1 MAVMWRDVNRSNREI
16 FHSPPTALQCK
27 AVPARAGAF
36 FSVFPVSFV
45 AEPMQILIRLL
56 QSLDAYR
63 WQLSALVALVFG
75 VTATQLVTPSLI
87 RRAIDDGLARHDATA
102 LAQVALLI
110 VGVGLLRALLGFA
123 RRYTAEWL
131 INRTGYD
138 FRNAMYDKI
147 QRLSFSYHDS
157 AQTGNLM
164 SRCTEDISALS
175 RFVGQGAVELIH
187 ILLLLAGILF
197 LLLQTSV
204 TLTLIGLAPIL
215 FLALIT
221 VRLGRMIG
229 PLFLVVDRALG
240 DLSSA
245 LQENLTGA
253 QVVRAFA
260 REGFEKEKF
269 GSANR
274 KLYDAQVR
282 VVSSWGFYMPTM
294 MIFVMLSTALVLWF
308 GGQMVLARALTIGEL
323 VAFNAYLILLAQP
336 VQDLGFIVNSA
347 GEAVA
352 GGQRI
357 FEVLDVAA
365 EIKSPVNAR
374 VAPPLTGRV
383 MFERVTFAYN
393 GARDALIDVSFEAQP
408 NQVIALIGPTG
419 SGKTSLVNLIPRF
432 YDVTSGRVL
441 VDGLDVRSLD
451 LKSLRSQI
459 GIVLQ
464 TALLFSTTIR
474 DNIAYG
480 RLDASEDEVIAAA
493 RAARAHDF
501 ISAFAKGYETIV
513 GERGVTLSGGQR
525 QRIAI
530 ARALLM
536 NPRILI
542 LDDSTSSVDT
552 QTEYLIQQA
561 LAELM
566 QNRTTFVIAQRLSTV
581 KRADQILV
589 LDGGRIVQRGT
600 HDELLEQGG
609 LYKQIYDLQ
618 LKDQEQFAREMMFL
632 NESEIAEDRGDGHGA
647 PTRSADTRLANAG

>member
-1 MAVMWRDVNRSNREI
+1 
-16 FHSPPTALQCK
+16 
-27 AVPARAGAF
+27 
-36 FSVFPVSFV
+36 
-45 AEPMQILIRLL
+45 MQILIRLL
-56 QSLDAYR
+56 QSLNAYR
-63 WQLSALVALVFG
+63 WQLAALVGLVLS

-87 RRAIDDGLARHDATA
+87 RRAIDDGLARSDAAA

-131 INRTGYD
+131 INHTGYD

-157 AQTGNLM
+157 AQTGQLM

-175 RFVGQGAVELIH
+175 RFVGQGAVELVH
-187 ILLLLAGILF
+187 ILALLAGILF
-197 LLLQTSV
+197 LLFQTSV
-204 TLTLIGLAPIL
+204 TLTFIGLSPIV
-215 FLALIT
+215 ALTFIT
-221 VRLGRMIG
+221 IHLGRMVS
-229 PLFLVVDRALG
+229 PMFLRVDQSLG
-240 DLSSA
+240 DLSST
-245 LQENLTGA
+245 LQENLSGA

-260 REGFEKEKF
+260 REEFEKGKF
-269 GSANR
+269 ANANR

-282 VVSSWGFYMPTM
+282 VVSNWGFYLPTM
-294 MIFVMLSTALVLWF
+294 TIFILLSTALGLWF
-308 GGQMVLARALTIGEL
+308 GGQMVLAGALTVGEL
-323 VAFNAYLILLAQP
+323 VAFNAYLVLLAQP
-336 VQDLGFIVNSA
+336 VQDLGFIVNSS

-357 FEVLDVAA
+357 FEILDLDE
-365 EIKSPVNAR
+365 EIKSPANALA
-374 VAPPLTGRV
+374 APTLTGQIA
-383 MFERVTFAYN
+383 FDSVTFSYR
-393 GARDALIDVSFEAQP
+393 GGRDALANVSFAAQP

-432 YDVTSGRVL
+432 YDATSGRVC
-441 VDGLDVRSLD
+441 VDGIDIKTLD

-464 TALLFSTTIR
+464 TSLLFSTTIR
-474 DNIAYG
+474 DNLAYG
-480 RLDASEDEVIAAA
+480 RLDASEEQVIAAA
-493 RAARAHDF
+493 KAARAHDF
-501 ISAFAKGYETIV
+501 IMAFAQGYATVV

-566 QNRTTFVIAQRLSTV
+566 KNRTTFVIAQRLSTV

-600 HDELLEQGG
+600 HDALLEEGG

-632 NESEIAEDRGDGHGA
+632 DESEIAEERSEGRGA
-647 PTRSADTRLANAG
+647 RMRSAETRMANAG

>member
-1 MAVMWRDVNRSNREI
+1 M
-16 FHSPPTALQCK
+16 L
-27 AVPARAGAF
+27 
-36 FSVFPVSFV
+36 
-45 AEPMQILIRLL
+45 ILFRLL
-56 QSLDAYR
+56 QALKPYR
-63 WQLSALVALVFG
+63 WQLAALIALVFG
-75 VTATQLVTPSLI
+75 VTATSLVAPALI
-87 RRAIDDGLARHDATA
+87 RHAIDEGLTQRDANA

-110 VGVGLLRALLGFA
+110 IGVGALRALLGFA

-147 QRLSFSYHDS
+147 QRLSFSYHD
-157 AQTGNLM
+157 AVQTGNLM

-175 RFVGQGAVELIH
+175 RFVGQGAVELLH
-187 ILLLLAGILF
+187 IVLLFIGIVF
-197 LLLQTSV
+197 LLFQTSV
-204 TLTLIGLAPIL
+204 TLTLIGLVPIV
-215 FLALIT
+215 FLALLT

-229 PLFLVVDRALG
+229 PLFLTVDRALG
-240 DLSSA
+240 DLSST

-253 QVVRAFA
+253 SVVRAFA
-260 REGFEKEKF
+260 REEFEKQKF
-269 GSANR
+269 GNANR
-274 KLYDAQVR
+274 KLYDAQIR
-282 VVSSWGFYMPTM
+282 VVSRWGFYMPTM
-294 MIFVMLSTALVLWF
+294 MLFVMLATALILWF
-308 GGQMVLARALTIGEL
+308 GGQMVLAGTITLGEL
-323 VAFNAYLILLAQP
+323 VAFNAYLLLLAQP
-336 VQDLGFIVNSA
+336 VQELGFIVNSA

-357 FEVLDVAA
+357 FEVLDVEE
-365 EIKSPVNAR
+365 EIKSPPNAII
-374 VAPPLTGRV
+374 APPLTGHVVFDHVSFSYRG
-383 MFERVTFAYN
+383 T
-393 GARDALIDVSFEAQP
+393 RDALVDVSFEARP
-408 NQVIALIGPTG
+408 NQVIALVGPTG
-419 SGKTSLVNLIPRF
+419 SGKTTLVHLIPRF
-432 YDVTSGRVL
+432 YDATSGRVL
-441 VDGLDVRSLD
+441 VDGLDVKTLD

-464 TALLFSTTIR
+464 TSLLFSMTIR

-480 RLDASEDEVIAAA
+480 RLDATDEEIIAAA

-501 ISAFAKGYETIV
+501 ITAFPNGYNTMV

-566 QNRTTFVIAQRLSTV
+566 KNRTTFVIAQRLTTV
-581 KRADQILV
+581 KRADLILV

-600 HDELLEQGG
+600 HAELLEQGG

-618 LKDQEQFAREMMFL
+618 LKDQEQFAREMLFL
-632 NESEIAEDRGDGHGA
+632 EEHETAEPLRV
-647 PTRSADTRLANAG
+647 RLPSMDASWLGTSG

>member
-1 MAVMWRDVNRSNREI
+1 
-16 FHSPPTALQCK
+16 
-27 AVPARAGAF
+27 
-36 FSVFPVSFV
+36 
-45 AEPMQILIRLL
+45 MQILIRLL
-56 QSLDAYR
+56 KSLNAYR
-63 WQLSALVALVFG
+63 WQLGALVALVLG
-75 VTATQLVTPSLI
+75 VTATQLVTPALI
-87 RRAIDDGLARHDATA
+87 RRAIDDGLAQHNADA
-102 LAQVALLI
+102 LAQVARLI
-110 VGVGLLRALLGFA
+110 VGVGLARALLAFA
-123 RRYTAEWL
+123 RRYTSEWL

-157 AQTGNLM
+157 AQTGQLM

-175 RFVGQGAVELIH
+175 RFVGGGAVEFIQIVLLLVGIL
-187 ILLLLAGILF
+187 ILLPSA
-197 LLLQTSV
+197 SP
-204 TLTLIGLAPIL
+204 TLTIIGLSPII
-215 FLALIT
+215 ALTFIT
-221 VRLGRMIG
+221 VHLGRMVS
-229 PLFLVVDRALG
+229 PMFLRVDQSLG

-260 REGFEKEKF
+260 REEFEKGKF
-269 GSANR
+269 GNANR

-282 VVSSWGFYMPTM
+282 VVSNWGFYMPTM
-294 MIFVMLSTALVLWF
+294 TIFILLSTALVLWF
-308 GGQMVLARALTIGEL
+308 GGQMVLAGALTVGEL
-323 VAFNAYLILLAQP
+323 VAFNAYLVLLAGP

-357 FEVLDVAA
+357 FEVLDLDE
-365 EIKSPVNAR
+365 EIKSPANAIA
-374 VAPPLTGRV
+374 APVLTGRV
-383 MFERVTFAYN
+383 TFDDVSFSYR
-393 GARDALIDVSFEAQP
+393 GERDALTDVSFEAQP

-432 YDVTSGRVL
+432 YDATSGRVC
-441 VDGLDVRSLD
+441 VDGLDIKSLD

-464 TALLFSTTIR
+464 TSLLFSTTIR

-493 RAARAHDF
+493 KAARAHDF
-501 ISAFAKGYETIV
+501 ITAFAQGYATVV

-561 LAELM
+561 LSELM
-566 QNRTTFVIAQRLSTV
+566 KNRTTFVIAQRLSTV
-581 KRADQILV
+581 KRADQIFV

-600 HDELLEQGG
+600 HDALLEEGG

-632 NESEIAEDRGDGHGA
+632 DESEIAEEDRGDGHGA
-647 PTRSADTRLANAG
+647 RMTNDKLKMTNEA

>member
-1 MAVMWRDVNRSNREI
+1 M
-16 FHSPPTALQCK
+16 L
-27 AVPARAGAF
+27 
-36 FSVFPVSFV
+36 
-45 AEPMQILIRLL
+45 ILFRLL
-56 QSLDAYR
+56 QALKPYR
-63 WQLSALVALVFG
+63 WQLAALIVLVFG
-75 VTATQLVTPSLI
+75 VTATSLVAPTLI
-87 RRAIDDGLARHDATA
+87 RRAIDEGLAQRDVHA

-110 VGVGLLRALLGFA
+110 IGVGALRALLGFA

-157 AQTGNLM
+157 VQTGNLM

-175 RFVGQGAVELIH
+175 RFVGQGAVELLH
-187 ILLLLAGILF
+187 IALLFIGIVF
-197 LLLQTSV
+197 LLFQTSV
-204 TLTLIGLAPIL
+204 TLTLIGLVPIFL
-215 FLALIT
+215 LALLT

-229 PLFLVVDRALG
+229 PLFLTVDRALG
-240 DLSSA
+240 DLSST

-253 QVVRAFA
+253 SVVRAFA
-260 REGFEKEKF
+260 REEFEKQKF

-274 KLYDAQVR
+274 KLYDAQIR
-282 VVSSWGFYMPTM
+282 VVSRWGFYMPTM
-294 MIFVMLSTALVLWF
+294 MLFVMLATALILWF
-308 GGQMVLARALTIGEL
+308 GGQMVLAGTITLGEL
-323 VAFNAYLILLAQP
+323 VAFNAYLLLLAQP
-336 VQDLGFIVNSA
+336 VQELGFIVNSA

-357 FEVLDVAA
+357 FEVLDVDE
-365 EIKSPVNAR
+365 EIKSPPHAII
-374 VAPPLTGRV
+374 APPLSGHV
-383 MFERVTFAYN
+383 VFEHVSFSYRGT
-393 GARDALIDVSFEAQP
+393 RDALVDVSFEARP
-408 NQVIALIGPTG
+408 NQVIALVGPTG
-419 SGKTSLVNLIPRF
+419 SGKTTLVHLIPRF
-432 YDVTSGRVL
+432 YDATSGRVL
-441 VDGLDVRSLD
+441 VDGLDVKTLE

-464 TALLFSTTIR
+464 TSLLFSMTIR

-480 RLDASEDEVIAAA
+480 RIDASEEEIIAAA

-501 ISAFAKGYETIV
+501 IMAFPNGYNTMV

-566 QNRTTFVIAQRLSTV
+566 KNRTTFVIAQRLSTV
-581 KRADQILV
+581 KRADLILV

-600 HDELLEQGG
+600 HAELLEQGG

-618 LKDQEQFAREMMFL
+618 LKDQEQFAREMLFL
-632 NESEIAEDRGDGHGA
+632 EEHETAEPLRVRLPRMEAGWLGA
-647 PTRSADTRLANAG
+647 SG

>member
-1 MAVMWRDVNRSNREI
+1 MR
-16 FHSPPTALQCK
+16 
-27 AVPARAGAF
+27 
-36 FSVFPVSFV
+36 
-45 AEPMQILIRLL
+45 ILIRLL
-56 QSLDAYR
+56 KSLNAYR
-63 WQLSALVALVFG
+63 GQLAALVLLVLG
-75 VTATQLVTPSLI
+75 VTATSLVTPSLI
-87 RRAIDDGLARHDATA
+87 RRAIDDGLAQNHPAA
-102 LAQVALLI
+102 LGQVALLI
-110 VGVGLLRALLGFA
+110 VGVGLLRALFGFA

-157 AQTGNLM
+157 AQTGQLM

-175 RFVGQGAVELIH
+175 RFVGQGAVELIQ
-187 ILLLLAGILF
+187 IVSLLAGILF
-197 LLLQTSV
+197 LLFSASP
-204 TLTLIGLAPIL
+204 TLTLIGLSPIIVL
-215 FLALIT
+215 TFVT
-221 VRLGRMIG
+221 VRLGQIVSPM
-229 PLFLVVDRALG
+229 FLRVDQTLG
-240 DLSSA
+240 DLSST
-245 LQENLTGA
+245 LQENLSGA

-260 REGFEKEKF
+260 REEFEKGKF
-269 GSANR
+269 GNANR

-282 VVSSWGFYMPTM
+282 VVSNWGFYMPTM
-294 MIFVMLSTALVLWF
+294 SLFIMLSTALILWF
-308 GGQMVLARALTIGEL
+308 GGQMVMAGALTVGEL
-323 VAFNAYLILLAQP
+323 VAFNAYLILLAGP
-336 VQDLGFIVNSA
+336 VQDLGFVVNSA

-357 FEVLDVAA
+357 FEVLDLDE
-365 EIKSPVNAR
+365 EIKSPVNTIT
-374 VAPPLTGRV
+374 APTLTGRV
-383 MFERVTFAYN
+383 TFDHVSFSYR
-393 GARDALIDVSFEAQP
+393 GDRDALSDVSFQAEP
-408 NQVIALIGPTG
+408 NQIIALIGPTG
-419 SGKTSLVNLIPRF
+419 SGKTSLINLIPRF
-432 YDVTSGRVL
+432 YDATSGRVC
-441 VDGLDVRSLD
+441 VDGYDIKSLD

-464 TALLFSTTIR
+464 TSLLFSSSIR

-480 RLDASEDEVIAAA
+480 RLDASEEQVIAAA
-493 RAARAHDF
+493 KAARAHDF
-501 ISAFAKGYETIV
+501 ITSFTQGYETVV

-589 LDGGRIVQRGT
+589 LDGGRIVQSGR
-600 HDELLEQGG
+600 HDALLEEGG

-632 NESEIAEDRGDGHGA
+632 DGSENAEEDRGDGDVQR
-647 PTRSADTRLANAG
+647 TRSAETRMTNAG

>member
-1 MAVMWRDVNRSNREI
+1 M
-16 FHSPPTALQCK
+16 K
-27 AVPARAGAF
+27 
-36 FSVFPVSFV
+36 
-45 AEPMQILIRLL
+45 ILLRLL
-56 QSLDAYR
+56 KSLHRYR
-63 WQLSALVALVFG
+63 WQLAGLVLLVFG
-75 VTATQLVTPSLI
+75 STATALVTPSLI
-87 RRAIDDGLARHDATA
+87 QRAIDEGLAQNHPDA
-102 LAQVALLI
+102 LRQVAWLI
-110 VGVGLLRALLGFA
+110 IGVAILRALLNFG
-123 RRYTAEWL
+123 RRYVAEWL

-138 FRNAMYDKI
+138 FRNQMYDKI

-157 AQTGNLM
+157 VQTGNLM

-175 RFVGQGAVELIH
+175 RFVGQGVVEFGQIV
-187 ILLLLAGILF
+187 LLLLGILV
-197 LLLQTSV
+197 LLGQVSL
-204 TLTLIGLAPIL
+204 TLMLIGLAPIL
-215 FLALIT
+215 LLTGVT
-221 VRLGRMIG
+221 VHLGRIVG
-229 PLFLVVDRALG
+229 PMFLRVDQAVG
-240 DLSSA
+240 DLSST

-260 REGFEKEKF
+260 REAFEKDKF
-269 GSANR
+269 SKANQR
-274 KLYDAQVR
+274 WYDAQVHLM
-282 VVSSWGFYMPTM
+282 STWGFYMPTM
-294 MIFVMLSTALVLWF
+294 LIFIMFATALILWF
-308 GGQMVLARALTIGEL
+308 GGQMVLAGTLTIGEL
-323 VAFNAYLILLAQP
+323 VAFNAYLLLLAQP

-352 GGQRI
+352 GGQRL
-357 FEVLDVAA
+357 FEVLDLEE
-365 EIKSPVNAR
+365 EIKSPANAI
-374 VAPPLTGRV
+374 VAPTLTGRV
-383 MFERVTFAYN
+383 TFNQVSFSYR
-393 GARDALIDVSFEAQP
+393 GTRDALTDVSFEAQP

-432 YDVTSGRVL
+432 YDATSGQVC
-441 VDGLDVRSLD
+441 VDGLDVKTLD

-464 TALLFSTTIR
+464 TSLLFSTSIR

-480 RLDASEDEVIAAA
+480 RLDASEEEVIAAA
-493 RAARAHDF
+493 KAARAHDF
-501 ISAFAKGYETIV
+501 IMSFAKGYETIV

-552 QTEYLIQQA
+552 QTEHLIQQA

-600 HDELLEQGG
+600 HAELLQQGG

-618 LKDQEQFAREMMFL
+618 LKDQEQFAREMLFL
-632 NESEIAEDRGDGHGA
+632 DETPSEIEIQNAEFNIPA
-647 PTRSADTRLANAG
+647 AENLEAGK

>member
-1 MAVMWRDVNRSNREI
+1 M
-16 FHSPPTALQCK
+16 K
-27 AVPARAGAF
+27 
-36 FSVFPVSFV
+36 
-45 AEPMQILIRLL
+45 ILFRLL
-56 QSLDAYR
+56 KSLNRYR
-63 WQLSALVALVFG
+63 WQLGALLLLVLG
-75 VTATQLVTPSLI
+75 TTATSLVTPSLI
-87 RRAIDDGLARHDATA
+87 QRAIDDGLEKNHPDA
-102 LAQVALLI
+102 LMQVAMLI
-110 VGVGLLRALLGFA
+110 VGVGLLRAFLGFG

-147 QRLSFSYHDS
+147 QRLSFSYHDT

-175 RFVGQGAVELIH
+175 RFVGQGAVELVQ
-187 ILLLLAGILF
+187 ILLLLFGILF
-197 LLLQTSV
+197 LLLQASPA
-204 TLTLIGLAPIL
+204 LTLIGLAPII
-215 FLALIT
+215 FLTLIT
-221 VRLGRMIG
+221 INLGRIIG
-229 PLFLVVDRALG
+229 PMFLKVDQTLG
-240 DLSSA
+240 DLSSE

-260 REGFEKEKF
+260 REEFEKEKF
-269 GSANR
+269 GKTNR
-274 KLYDAQVR
+274 KLYDAQVK
-282 VVSSWGFYMPTM
+282 VVSNWGFYLPSMSLFIM
-294 MIFVMLSTALVLWF
+294 CSTALILWF
-308 GGQMVLARALTIGEL
+308 GGQMVVAGTLTIGEL
-323 VAFNAYLILLAQP
+323 VAFNAYLVLLAQP

-357 FEVLDVAA
+357 FEILDVDE
-365 EIKSPVNAR
+365 EIKSPANAIP
-374 VAPPLTGRV
+374 APNLTGRV
-383 MFERVTFAYN
+383 TFDNVTFSYRGDSDQLSN
-393 GARDALIDVSFEAQP
+393 VSFQAEP

-432 YDVTSGRVL
+432 YDTTSGAVC
-441 VDGLDVRSLD
+441 VDELDIKTLD

-464 TALLFSTTIR
+464 TSLLFSSSIR

-480 RLDASEDEVIAAA
+480 RLDASDDEVIAAA
-493 RAARAHDF
+493 KAARAHDF
-501 ISAFAKGYETIV
+501 ITSFAKGYETVV

-552 QTEYLIQQA
+552 QTEHLIQQA

-566 QNRTTFVIAQRLSTV
+566 KNRTTFVIAQRLSTV

-589 LDGGRIVQRGT
+589 LDAGRIVQRGK

-632 NESEIAEDRGDGHGA
+632 DENEAAEEHEEHGA
-647 PTRSADTRLANAG
+647 RMTNAKLQMTNEA

>member
-1 MAVMWRDVNRSNREI
+1 MR
-16 FHSPPTALQCK
+16 
-27 AVPARAGAF
+27 
-36 FSVFPVSFV
+36 
-45 AEPMQILIRLL
+45 ILFRLL
-56 QSLDAYR
+56 QSLERYR
-63 WQLSALVALVFG
+63 WQLGALVILVSS

-87 RRAIDDGLARHDATA
+87 RRAIDDGLTRHDATA

-110 VGVGLLRALLGFA
+110 IGVGLVRALLGFA

-175 RFVGQGAVELIH
+175 RFVGQGAVELVH
-187 ILLLLAGILF
+187 ILLLLVGILF
-197 LLLQTSV
+197 LLGRTSV

-215 FLALIT
+215 LLALVTI
-221 VRLGRMIG
+221 RLGRMIG
-229 PLFLVVDRALG
+229 PLFLIVDRALG

-253 QVVRAFA
+253 HVVRAFA
-260 REGFEKEKF
+260 REEFEKDKF
-269 GSANR
+269 GNANR
-274 KLYDAQVR
+274 KLFDAQVH
-282 VVSSWGFYMPTM
+282 VVSNWGFYMPTM
-294 MIFVMLSTALVLWF
+294 MIFIMLSTALVLWF
-308 GGQMVLARALTIGEL
+308 GGQMVMVGALTLGEL

-336 VQDLGFIVNSA
+336 VQDLGFVVNSA
-347 GEAVA
+347 GEAIA

-357 FEVLDVAA
+357 FEILDLDE
-365 EIKSPVNAR
+365 EIKSPPDAI
-374 VAPPLTGRV
+374 VAPTLTGRV
-383 MFERVTFAYN
+383 AFDHVSFSYR
-393 GARDALIDVSFEAQP
+393 GARDALRDVSFEALP

-441 VDGLDVRSLD
+441 VDGYDVRSLD

-464 TALLFSTTIR
+464 TSLLFSTTIR

-480 RLDASEDEVIAAA
+480 RLDASEEEVIAAA

-501 ISAFAKGYETIV
+501 IMSFAKGYQTIV

-561 LAELM
+561 LSELM
-566 QNRTTFVIAQRLSTV
+566 KNRTTFVIAQRLSTV

-589 LDGGRIVQRGT
+589 LEGGRIVQRGT
-600 HDELLEQGG
+600 HAELLEQGG

-618 LKDQEQFAREMMFL
+618 LRDQEQFAREMLFL
-632 NESEIAEDRGDGHGA
+632 EETPEVPGSRFNVRTTATMTSEQ
-647 PTRSADTRLANAG
+647 

>member
-1 MAVMWRDVNRSNREI
+1 M
-16 FHSPPTALQCK
+16 K
-27 AVPARAGAF
+27 
-36 FSVFPVSFV
+36 
-45 AEPMQILIRLL
+45 ILMRLL
-56 QSLDAYR
+56 KSLHRYR
-63 WQLSALVALVFG
+63 WQLAGLVLLVFG
-75 VTATQLVTPSLI
+75 STATALVTPSLI
-87 RRAIDDGLARHDATA
+87 QRAIDEGLAQNHPDA
-102 LAQVALLI
+102 LRQVAWLI
-110 VGVGLLRALLGFA
+110 IGVAILRALLNFG
-123 RRYTAEWL
+123 RRYVAEWL

-138 FRNAMYDKI
+138 FRNQMYDKI

-157 AQTGNLM
+157 VQTGNLM
-164 SRCTEDISALS
+164 SRCTEDISSLS
-175 RFVGQGAVELIH
+175 RFVGQGAVEFGQIV
-187 ILLLLAGILF
+187 LLLLGILV
-197 LLLQTSV
+197 LLGQVSL

-215 FLALIT
+215 LLTGVT
-221 VRLGRMIG
+221 VHLGRIVG
-229 PLFLVVDRALG
+229 PMFLRVDQAVG
-240 DLSSA
+240 DLSST

-260 REGFEKEKF
+260 REAFEKDKF
-269 GSANR
+269 SKANQR
-274 KLYDAQVR
+274 WYDAQVHLM
-282 VVSSWGFYMPTM
+282 STWGFYMPTM
-294 MIFVMLSTALVLWF
+294 LIFIMFATALILWF
-308 GGQMVLARALTIGEL
+308 GGQMVLAGTLTIGEL
-323 VAFNAYLILLAQP
+323 VAFNAYLLLLAQP

-352 GGQRI
+352 GGQRL
-357 FEVLDVAA
+357 FEVLDLEE
-365 EIKSPVNAR
+365 EIKSPANAI
-374 VAPPLTGRV
+374 VAPTLTGRV
-383 MFERVTFAYN
+383 TFNQVSFSYR
-393 GARDALIDVSFEAQP
+393 GTRDALTDVSFEAQP

-432 YDVTSGRVL
+432 YDATSGQVC
-441 VDGLDVRSLD
+441 VDGLDVKTLD

-464 TALLFSTTIR
+464 TSLLFSTSIR

-480 RLDASEDEVIAAA
+480 RLDASEEEVIAAA
-493 RAARAHDF
+493 KAARAHDF
-501 ISAFAKGYETIV
+501 IMSFAKGYETIV

-552 QTEYLIQQA
+552 QTEHLIQQA

-600 HDELLEQGG
+600 HAELLEQGG

-618 LKDQEQFAREMMFL
+618 LKDQEQFAREMLFL
-632 NESEIAEDRGDGHGA
+632 EETPSEIEIQNAEFNLQA
-647 PTRSADTRLANAG
+647 SENLEAGE